1 MADSKKLVA
10 DLYESPQ
17 RDKNEEKYGHL
28 DNQCICCMKP
38 MKDGESKMVH
48 MNTNWKAVENSVT
61 EEECK
66 ELTGA
71 DSQGCFPIGNSCAKK
86 MPKGFVS

>member
-1 MADSKKLVA
+1 MAEKKLTA
-10 DLYESPQ
+10 ELYESPQ
-17 RDKNEEKYGHL
+17 REKNEERYGDV

-38 MKDGESKMVH
+38 MKDEESKMVH
-48 MNTNWKAVENSVT
+48 MNTDWKAVENSID
-61 EEECK
+61 EDNCK

-71 DSQGCFPIGNSCAKK
+71 ESQGSFPIGNSCAKK